1 MRQGEVLV
9 NGIRAG
15 IITEEDNREYVFAY
29 DAPYLLGKDN
39 PPVSLT
45 LPLRA
50 EPYRS
55 KVLFPFFFNLLS
67 EGENRKIQSQ
77 LLRIDP
83 NDDFGIMLA
92 TCGHDTIGAVTIKPI
107 AL

>member
-1 MRQGEVLV
+1 MRQGEVLI

-15 IITEEDNREYVFAY
+15 VITEDDNKEYLFSY
-29 DAPYLLGKDN
+29 DTPYLLGTNN

-45 LPLRA
+45 LPLRN
-50 EPYRS
+50 EPYHS
-55 KVLFPFFFNLLS
+55 HVLFPFFFNLLS

-83 NDDFGIMLA
+83 EDDFGIMLR
-92 TCGHDTIGAVTIKPI
+92 TCSHDTIGAVTIKPI
-107 AL
+107 TL